1 MGDAGA
7 ALRLTGVRKTFGA
20 VQALARVDFEVREGE
35 VHALLGENG
44 AGKSTLMAIAAGSLL
59 PDEGVV
65 EIGGIALDDPT
76 PRAAQA
82 LGVGVVYQHPAVL
95 EDLTVAENLA
105 LVIPPGRRP
114 QLAHA
119 EAWARAQLAA
129 LDADIAVGARGDELS
144 AAQRQLVEIAKALA
158 LDPRVL
164 ILDEPTAALDAAEV
178 ELLFERLRA
187 IRARGT
193 AVVYISHRMPE
204 VRRIADR
211 VTVLRDGAGR
221 GTMRVADVS
230 DDEILNR
237 ILGRELEAVFPEKR
251 SGNGGAPL
259 LEVRSLAG
267 DGFDDV
273 SFTVRRG
280 EIFGIAGAEGNG
292 QRAALRALAGLGHND
307 GGVRLDGRPVALPS
321 PPAAQAAGFY
331 LVPADRQRESLLTS
345 LSVRENAAVSSLAER
360 AAAGLVG
367 RRREEAAVGRAL
379 AQLDVRAASLDAD
392 VGTLS
397 GGNQQ
402 KVVLARALL
411 GAPRVLLCDEPTQGV
426 DAGARVEI
434 YRLLREQ
441 AGDDK
446 AVVVLS
452 SDAVELAGLC
462 DRVAVFSRGHVV
474 ATLAGAD
481 VTEQNITGTAI
492 SSTQARREA
501 ETGRPASGRLRRLLR
516 GEQSAAAILALLIVL
531 LGAYTAAR
539 SDTYLTAFNF
549 ESWLY
554 LAAALAFVTLGQL
567 VVLLTGGI
575 DLSVGPLMALTVVV
589 LSEHLTEGAGTGATV
604 VGLALACGVGVLVGL
619 LNGLLVR
626 KARISPIIATL
637 ATFIALQGVAQLLRP
652 QPEGVLAASFG
663 ETLQRGLGFVP
674 VALLAAALVACVAEY
689 VLRRRP
695 AGLAVRAA
703 GSDESSAHR
712 AGVRVDRTVIACY
725 VVCSLFAVVAGVVL
739 AGQVGIG
746 DASVGQTYTLS
757 SITAVVLGGASI
769 YGGRGSFLSA
779 FLGAVLVTQI
789 INATTFL
796 ELNQAWQYW
805 LPGALILVAAALFS
819 RARGLR
825 AAPLEA
831 A

>member
-1 MGDAGA
+1 
-7 ALRLTGVRKTFGA
+7 
-20 VQALARVDFEVREGE
+20 
-35 VHALLGENG
+35 
-44 AGKSTLMAIAAGSLL
+44 
-59 PDEGVV
+59 
-65 EIGGIALDDPT
+65 
-76 PRAAQA
+76 
-82 LGVGVVYQHPAVL
+82 
-95 EDLTVAENLA
+95 
-105 LVIPPGRRP
+105 
-114 QLAHA
+114 
-119 EAWARAQLAA
+119 
-129 LDADIAVGARGDELS
+129 
-144 AAQRQLVEIAKALA
+144 
-158 LDPRVL
+158 
-164 ILDEPTAALDAAEV
+164 
-178 ELLFERLRA
+178 
-187 IRARGT
+187 
-193 AVVYISHRMPE
+193 VVYISHRMPE

-221 GTMRVADVS
+221 GTMRVAEVS
-230 DDEILNR
+230 DEEILNR
-237 ILGRELEAVFPEKR
+237 ILGRELEAVFPEKHD
-251 SGNGGAPL
+251 GDGGAPL
-259 LEVRSLAG
+259 LEVHSLAG
-267 DGFDDV
+267 EGFDDV
-273 SFTVRRG
+273 SFTVRGG
-280 EIFGIAGAEGNG
+280 EILGIAGAEGNG
-292 QRAALRALAGLGHND
+292 QREALRALAGLGHSD
-307 GGVRLDGRPVALPS
+307 GSVLLGGAPVDLRSAT
-321 PPAAQAAGFY
+321 AAQAAGLY

-345 LSVRENAAVSSLAER
+345 LSVRENAAVSSLDRYAS
-360 AAAGLVG
+360 AGLVG
-367 RRREEAAVGRAL
+367 RRREEAEVGRAL
-379 AQLDVRAASLDAD
+379 AKLDVKAESLDAD
-392 VGTLS
+392 VRTLS

-402 KVVLARALL
+402 KVVLSRALL
-411 GAPRVLLCDEPTQGV
+411 GSPRVLLCDEPTQGV

-434 YRLLREQ
+434 YRLLREH

-452 SDAVELAGLC
+452 SDAIELAGLC

-481 VTEQNITGTAI
+481 VTEQRITGTAI

-501 ETGRPASGRLRRLLR
+501 GVRGPATGRLRGLLR
-516 GEQSAAAILALLIVL
+516 GEQSAAGILALLIVL

-539 SDTYLTAFNF
+539 SDTYLTAFNL

-554 LAAALAFVTLGQL
+554 LASALAFVTLGQL

-589 LSEHLTEGAGTGATV
+589 LSEHLTDGAGAGATV
-604 VGLALACGVGVLVGL
+604 FGLALACGVGALVGL
-619 LNGLLVR
+619 VNGLLVR

-674 VALLAAALVACVAEY
+674 VALVAAALVAGVAEY

-695 AGLAVRAA
+695 IGLAVRAA

-712 AGVRVDRTVIACY
+712 SGVRVDRTVIGCY
-725 VVCSLFAVVAGVVL
+725 VVCSLFAVAAGVVL

-796 ELNQAWQYW
+796 ELDQAWQYW

-819 RARGLR
+819 RARGVR

-831 A
+831 V